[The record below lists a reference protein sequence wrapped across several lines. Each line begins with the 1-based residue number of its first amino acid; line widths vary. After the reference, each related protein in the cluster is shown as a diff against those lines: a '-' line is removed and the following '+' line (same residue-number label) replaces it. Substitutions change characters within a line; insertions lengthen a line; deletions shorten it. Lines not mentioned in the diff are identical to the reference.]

1 MSNISS
7 PLKNL
12 SSTVSHAT
20 IHGCEL
26 HIKPEERSESSAIN
40 TVNLVLGLIVKT
52 IACPST
58 VLLNVL
64 VIAAV
69 RRRPR
74 LQTNSNILLACLA
87 GVDALTGLV
96 VHPLLIASN
105 VIDLRNTDYQSRH
118 CLLFQLT
125 VGAFH
130 VVCFSSIFHL
140 ALVTFERIIA
150 IKYTL
155 HYFSIVTKENIRIAV
170 VTIWIVT
177 VFAELL
183 KFAVT
188 SYSQGAETYFS
199 VVIVLA
205 MACLVLFIVFCHVI
219 LLRETS
225 RHRKTIMTE
234 QIPQEE
240 ARKFLTENKA
250 LKTTAYVVGA
260 VLLCYIPLV
269 LFMLVIMQLRVLL
282 SVIPVIRPW
291 VPTLAALNSLLNPC
305 IYYWRQEEMRKFIFR
320 NPFSLHAVGPG

>member
-1 MSNISS
+1 M
-7 PLKNL
+7 
-12 SSTVSHAT
+12 
-20 IHGCEL
+20 
-26 HIKPEERSESSAIN
+26 
-40 TVNLVLGLIVKT
+40 
-52 IACPST
+52 
-58 VLLNVL
+58 
-64 VIAAV
+64 
-69 RRRPR
+69 
-74 LQTNSNILLACLA
+74 
-87 GVDALTGLV
+87 
-96 VHPLLIASN
+96 
-105 VIDLRNTDYQSRH
+105 
-118 CLLFQLT
+118 

-140 ALVTFERIIA
+140 ALVTFERVIV

-183 KFAVT
+183 KL
-188 SYSQGAETYFS
+188 YSQGAETYFS

-205 MACLVLFIVFCHVI
+205 IACLVLFIVFCHVI

-250 LKTTAYVVGA
+250 LKTTVYVVGA

-269 LFMLVIMQLRVLL
+269 QGVERD
-282 SVIPVIRPW
+282 
-291 VPTLAALNSLLNPC
+291 
-305 IYYWRQEEMRKFIFR
+305 RKI
-320 NPFSLHAVGPG
+320 NQIKVQPNKADNEKCLIK